1 MAAGQNERELG
12 RREARWHPI
21 MSVYTFIAETLQ
33 VVTDVTRYELQSSF
47 LAIGL

>member
-1 MAAGQNERELG
+1 LAAGQNERELA

-33 VVTDVTRYELQSSF
+33 VVTDVMNFNRHF
-47 LAIGL
+47 